1 MTQEQET
8 VLLIRGT
15 IASLP
20 DENRKMAEDCYRDLS
35 AMVRKYGTPAYL
47 AIALIGAE
55 LAEGHQSYRGVE

>member
-35 AMVRKYGTPAYL
+35 AMVRKGNYIHDYPG
-47 AIALIGAE
+47 G
-55 LAEGHQSYRGVE
+55 

>member
-20 DENRKMAEDCYRDLS
+20 DENRNKQLTAE
-35 AMVRKYGTPAYL
+35 V
-47 AIALIGAE
+47 
-55 LAEGHQSYRGVE
+55 QV